1 MQGRDI
7 SSKSFRPQKPE
18 NKENKKTRRLIW
30 ISTTIVVSLILA
42 QCMIIAVNDLFAINR
57 QEESIV
63 EIEILKGSKVAEVA
77 DILEKNGVIK
87 NKLFFIIYA
96 QVTKASADFI
106 PGSFQIKTNLDYEA
120 IINYIQS
127 NKNRLE
133 KDILNVTLQEGLSVI
148 ECAKVLEQNEV
159 CDKEEFLN
167 LCKSNDFDDNYDFLK
182 NISNFKQRYY
192 KLEGYLF
199 PDTYKFYKNERAKDV
214 IRRFLNNYEAK
225 VTERKKVNG
234 YDKKVSVEDM
244 AKEIGMTPEDLLTLA
259 SLIQA
264 EAADNNDM
272 YKVSSV
278 FHNRLNTLKTNGVSK
293 YGDEGLDMLGSDV
306 TVWYPYRTRLQ
317 VPIDL
322 VDKFES
328 TYDTYKIKGLPAG
341 PVCNPGEA
349 AIDAALHPS
358 KTDYYYFCHSKD
370 KKAYYAKTLSDH
382 NNNLKKA
389 GLA

>member
-1 MQGRDI
+1 MQGRDL
-7 SSKSFRPQKPE
+7 SSKSFRPKKFE
-18 NKENKKTRRLIW
+18 SKENKKTRRLIW

-63 EIEILKGSKVAEVA
+63 EIEIPKGSKVAEVA
-77 DILEKNGVIK
+77 SILEKNGVIK

-96 QVTKASADFI
+96 QITKASADFI

-120 IINYIQS
+120 IINFIQS

-133 KDILNVTLQEGLSVI
+133 KDILNVTLQEGLSVL

-159 CDKEEFLN
+159 CDSNDFIN
-167 LCKSNDFDDNYDFLK
+167 LCKSDNFDESYDFLK
-182 NISNFKQRYY
+182 NISNVKQRYY

-214 IRRFLNNYEAK
+214 IKRFLNNYEAK

-264 EAADNNDM
+264 EAADNDDM

-278 FHNRLNTLKTNGVSK
+278 FHNRLNTLKTSGVSK
-293 YGDEGLDMLGSDV
+293 YGDGGLDMLGSDV
-306 TVWYPYRTRLQ
+306 TVWYPYRTKSQ

-341 PVCNPGEA
+341 PVCNPGED

-382 NNNLKKA
+382 NSNLKKA
-389 GLA
+389 GLV